1 MGERRV
7 TNVIDYFIGL
17 DLGQAADYTAIAIL
31 EEPAWVPPTEPENP
45 NDAIY
50 WPRDRRGWVSISD
63 LVPAAADHFRGL
75 NYYHDQRPGRPP
87 LFVRHLE
94 RVRHVSYSAI
104 VQRVADLLQ
113 RPPLADYGTALLV
126 DYGGP
131 GRPVVDMLDQAGL
144 HPRCIAIH
152 GGQDV
157 TVEGRVSRVPKRDLV
172 VATQTALQDG
182 RLRIASGLE
191 HAATLTK
198 ELADYRVK
206 ISQTGHDSYDARSG
220 QHDDLVLA
228 VAMAVWFR
236 DWHWKLFDQRAER
249 SKQAE
254 RAVAYR

>member
-1 MGERRV
+1 MMDI
-7 TNVIDYFIGL
+7 IDYFVGL
-17 DLGQAADYTAIAIL
+17 DLGQASDYTAIAIL
-31 EEPAWVPPTEPENP
+31 EEPVWIPPTPSENL
-45 NDAIY
+45 NESLY
-50 WPRDRRGWVSISD
+50 WPRDRRGWVSITE
-63 LVPAAADHFRGL
+63 LVPAAADYFRGR
-75 NYYHDQRPGRPP
+75 NYYDDDRPARPP
-87 LFVRHLE
+87 FLVRHLE
-94 RVRHVSYSAI
+94 RVRHISYSAI

-113 RPPLADYGTALLV
+113 RPPLADAGVALLV

-144 HPRCIAIH
+144 HPTCIAIH

-157 TVEGRVSRVPKRDLV
+157 TVDGRIKRVPKRDLV

-206 ISQTGHDSYDARSG
+206 ISATGHDHYDARTG

-236 DWHWKLFDQRAER
+236 DWHWKLYDQRAER

-254 RAVAYR
+254 RAAAFR